1 MKNWKNLF
9 GRNLGMFLA
18 AAFFTLVDCIPLQA
32 QNVTIRGNN
41 GSMIASMAKPGN
53 EDLGYKS
60 GGFATWQHEQLSMVL
75 TTADH
80 SNLTT
85 NGQLDNPANNLYTD
99 GDKMQICKG
108 SGLGYVS
115 LSLPKGYRF
124 TGYSITFKKPGEL
137 TKGSGANNTVQFNKN
152 NNNSVFGET
161 NSTFS
166 SYITQ
171 ATARQGG
178 ASVTIS
184 RTAKNEEDMGNVL
197 YFLLGPE
204 SDSFEIITL
213 ESAEFFFTAED
224 NYSPVTPAGTISSP
238 VSAVNIPFS
247 TSKVDY
253 GNILQTTYYGNSRIS
268 YSSANVKDME
278 ANFVLYEEGSIKDGE
293 DIDSVSGKIV
303 DYKAGSISSAGG
315 FFKLGKDGEQQIYYI
330 ESPTYVE
337 LSDGT
342 KNPVGYRIVEAEF
355 EYTNQATAHRTFY
368 ITYNYNGTTYY
379 LYRSGSEVS
388 WETRTSRRTL
398 WEMDKDG
405 YISAG
410 GYYMYFNNGYVGLQR
425 QKPAETERFGIN
437 ENGIY
442 QLQWPDY
449 YICYYFSYNSWS
461 SYALISK
468 DSQNKASYDEQSI
481 DESNYDYTLY
491 IYDKEGN
498 NPQEIEV
505 NSNNASGK
513 VPLTGLNNDA
523 VKFGVK
529 GIGLVRATL
538 TLQALNPYLDD
549 MKVVCSSEAQTDIP
563 IRIEQ
568 TFTASDFSVNGG
580 EFYFYLPSELNN
592 QPVDITFEDL
602 HSKYFDESYDGGSDK
617 NTSRLNFVKSEHY
630 NVFGA
635 TNNKIYNDVNEAK
648 NPQKER
654 LKVGTVGTAKFKFNN
669 ADEVGTSG
677 GTLTEYPFS
686 LEKYAAKPNYGE
698 FENMKF
704 TVRDTDQ
711 VRTRY
716 VFTTD
721 ETRYNIAPT
730 TAIQH
735 RAYAFYEMI
744 IHVQSKS
751 YEPKV
756 EFTKIYDNTYRT
768 GQVNEPFY
776 GAKVTAIDG
785 NGKPGYASTK
795 SIFEAIDRCINTDK
809 EDDYGNKDIPADQK
823 HLLYLDFS
831 SLKGIYQIVDEE
843 HQSMEDFSAENAA
856 NCMIFLPEGSSAP
869 NNNVSAK
876 QKDGSFKAVR
886 NIILTDKEPF
896 YTPYDIQ
903 VDAANIAKHE
913 RLITN
918 AKNGKVTSATIIM
931 PFDIKIDSEGKHTNA
946 DETEPAFSLHTM
958 KATDCISKDA
968 PDGAIPESVASYA
981 FFPTVNNV
989 TLSEPNKPYI
999 VKVLNPSDGD
1009 KTSFV
1014 ITQKGATIKATT
1026 TGMNSD
1032 YTFTGETA
1040 TGSLD
1045 GKTYNFTNLGTFSG
1059 IQVDKTK
1066 GYYYFAQN
1074 KFVCSNDLDD
1084 RWDVVG
1090 IYPFRAYY
1098 ATGTQNANL
1107 MSTFAI
1113 VFGEGEGNTDPT
1125 GINNVDETP
1134 DLVVAPGVGTMT
1146 MASTIEQGVKI
1157 YNMNGVLV
1165 DKVVMGAGE
1174 TKTVNLPAGMYIVN
1188 GTKLIV
1194 R

>member
-9 GRNLGMFLA
+9 GRNLGLLLA

-32 QNVTIRGNN
+32 QNVTIRANN
-41 GSMIASMAKPGN
+41 GSTVAARKNGGTKDSFFGA
-53 EDLGYKS
+53 
-60 GGFATWQHEQLSMVL
+60 GGFATWQHNQLSMVL
-75 TTADH
+75 TTADGTD
-80 SNLTT
+80 LTP
-85 NGQLDNPANNLYTD
+85 NGQLDNPANNLFTSGENIQIAKGQAD
-99 GDKMQICKG
+99 GANVC
-108 SGLGYVS
+108 YVS
-115 LSLPKGYRF
+115 LSLPQGYRF
-124 TGYSITFKKPGEL
+124 TGYTIKFKKSTE
-137 TKGSGANNTVQFNKN
+137 TKGTGSNAIDFNSN
-152 NNNSVFGET
+152 ITARFGET
-161 NSTFS
+161 NKDFTT
-166 SYITQ
+166 YTTY
-171 ATARQGG
+171 ADVTNTGG
-178 ASVTIS
+178 SKTIS
-184 RTAKNEEDMGNVL
+184 RTEKNEGEMSNVL
-197 YFLLGPE
+197 YFALMG
-204 SDSFEIITL
+204 SDNNNKRALITL
-213 ESAEFFFTAED
+213 ESAEFFFTSEE
-224 NYSPVTPAGTISSP
+224 NYSPVAPVSVIASP
-238 VSAVNIPFS
+238 VSATNIPFS
-247 TSKVDY
+247 TSKIDY
-253 GNILQTTYYGNSRIS
+253 GNISYKTYQN
-268 YSSANVKDME
+268 YSARWGYDSENVKDLTGDL
-278 ANFVLYEEGSIKDGE
+278 VLYEQESVKSGT
-293 DIDSVSGKIV
+293 DIDGVSGDVV
-303 DYKAGSISSAGG
+303 DFKAGTISSEGG
-315 FFKLGKDGEQQIYYI
+315 YFKLGREDQEQIYYI

-337 LSDGT
+337 LSNGA

-355 EYTNQATAHRTFY
+355 EYTNQTTAHRTFY
-368 ITYNYNGTTYY
+368 ITYTTGSGWFSTYN
-379 LYRSGSEVS
+379 LYINGSSVS
-388 WETRTSRRTL
+388 WSTWNATT

-405 YISAG
+405 YISAN
-410 GYYMYFNNGYVGLQR
+410 GYYMYFNNGRVGLQST
-425 QKPAETERFGIN
+425 KPAETERFGIN

-449 YICYYFSYNSWS
+449 YICYNGTNS
-461 SYALISK
+461 ALISK
-468 DSQNKASYDEQSI
+468 DSENRATP
-481 DESNYDYTLY
+481 SNMSSQTSKVDDYTLY
-491 IYDKEGN
+491 VYDKEGN
-498 NPQEIEV
+498 NPEEIKV
-505 NSNNASGK
+505 NRNGTYK
-513 VPLTGLNNDA
+513 LTGLNNDA

-529 GIGLVRATL
+529 GIGLVRANL
-538 TLQALNPYLDD
+538 TMQALDPYLDD
-549 MKVVCSSEAQTDIP
+549 MKVVCSSEANTDIP

-602 HSKYFDESYDGGSDK
+602 HSKYFDESYEGGSSK

-630 NVFGA
+630 NAFGA
-635 TNNKIYNDVNEAK
+635 SNNKIYNDVDEAK
-648 NPQKER
+648 NAQKER

-704 TVRDTDQ
+704 TVSETDQ

-730 TAIQH
+730 TATQH

-744 IHVQSKS
+744 IHVQSNS

-756 EFTKIYDNTYRT
+756 EFTKIYDKTYRT

-795 SIFEAIDRCINTDK
+795 SIFEAINRCINTDK
-809 EDDYGNKDIPADQK
+809 KDDFGHTDIPADQK

-843 HQSMEDFSAENAA
+843 HQSMEDFAAENAA

-903 VDAANIAKHE
+903 VDGANYAKHE

-958 KATDCISKDA
+958 QEENCISKDA
-968 PDGAIPESVASYA
+968 PADAIPESVASYA

-1040 TGSLD
+1040 SGSLD

-1125 GINNVDETP
+1125 GINIVDETP